1 MSDWMRHQA
10 CLMAGA
16 LLKAR
21 HFEKEEREAAEARRL
36 AEMDEKERKKRE
48 AAMGPAAKKGGKK
61 STKA

>member
-21 HFEKEEREAAEARRL
+21 HFEQLSSDIDYGCEILLSNTSIERVWSVSIASDFIQHSRL
-36 AEMDEKERKKRE
+36 
-48 AAMGPAAKKGGKK
+48 
-61 STKA
+61 S